1 MSSDQGKHCKHFASL
16 TEVAYVSQLAS
27 GRPLALQAC
36 ANMLWALGVLGSANN
51 ATVMR
56 IVQFMSQKDCGDLLS
71 TQYHQLFQVQQIC
84 FVVNVCNTC
93 IQSHSAVQ
101 YHLSIYWCLC
111 PFSAT
116 LSRPVTQAC
125 HQPFLFH
132 FLFLALEIHSRDHAV
147 QDKVQCS
154 SKFACLHTAGMYS
167 ATAWQHAVL
176 LCQVG
181 HP

>member
-1 MSSDQGKHCKHFASL
+1 MRQHAMGVRSARISQQRHCDAHCSVHVTERLWRSSQHSVPPAVPGTTDMLCGECLQHLH
-16 TEVAYVSQLAS
+16 TESFSCTVS
-27 GRPLALQAC
+27 P
-36 ANMLWALGVLGSANN
+36 VH
-51 ATVMR
+51 
-56 IVQFMSQKDCGDLLS
+56 ILLS
-71 TQYHQLFQVQQIC
+71 
-84 FVVNVCNTC
+84 
-93 IQSHSAVQ
+93 
-101 YHLSIYWCLC
+101 C

-154 SKFACLHTAGMYS
+154 SEFACLHTAGMYS

>member
-1 MSSDQGKHCKHFASL
+1 MSTLCTGPHSSALCPEFVGSVSTDQGKHCNDCASL

-84 FVVNVCNTC
+84 FVVNVCET
-93 IQSHSAVQ
+93 
-101 YHLSIYWCLC
+101 
-111 PFSAT
+111 
-116 LSRPVTQAC
+116 
-125 HQPFLFH
+125 
-132 FLFLALEIHSRDHAV
+132 
-147 QDKVQCS
+147 
-154 SKFACLHTAGMYS
+154 
-167 ATAWQHAVL
+167 
-176 LCQVG
+176 
-181 HP
+181 